1 MKGGSM
7 KTKFDWNFMSNL
19 PDVSQE
25 ALKRYFLYGLQPG
38 SFLTSL
44 LCCDPWPDVIARA
57 DHWNKPI
64 LGKYLG
70 WLQEFAPQGSWGSET
85 AVRDWLN
92 KGPAYQAFQKTVT
105 WEALNADHTEMKD
118 YDF

>member
-7 KTKFDWNFMSNL
+7 KTKFDWNGMSGL
-19 PDVSQE
+19 PDISQE

-44 LCCDPWPDVIARA
+44 LCCDPWTEVIARA
-57 DHWNKPI
+57 DHWNKPV
-64 LGKYLG
+64 LGKYLNF
-70 WLQEFAPQGSWGSET
+70 LQDFAPEGSWGSKANVES
-85 AVRDWLN
+85 WLD
-92 KGPAYQAFQKTVT
+92 KGPAYQAFQKTLT
-105 WEALNADHTEMKD
+105 WDALNADHTDMKD

>member
-1 MKGGSM
+1 M
-7 KTKFDWNFMSNL
+7 KTKFDWDHGMSGL

-44 LCCDPWPDVIARA
+44 LSNDPWQDVIARA
-57 DHWNKPI
+57 DHWNKPV
-64 LGKYLG
+64 LGKYLE
-70 WLQEFAPQGSWGSET
+70 WLQEYAPQGSWGDRNS
-85 AVRDWLN
+85 VQSWLD
-92 KGPAYQAFQKTVT
+92 KGPAYQAFQKTLT
-105 WEALNADHTEMKD
+105 WEALNADHTEIKD